1 LKIENADFF
10 GFSNGGH
17 TTIQITIRYPNLV
30 RKIILGSASFKKE
43 GMYSQFWDSL
53 SHSTLKDM
61 PQLLKDAYK
70 KIAPDPNDLSKM
82 YEKDKKRML
91 EFKDWKADDI
101 RFINA
106 PALIIISDDDVV
118 RPEHAVEMF
127 RLLPHA
133 RLSMLPGIHG
143 AYIGEV
149 TSGMEHSKIP
159 DLAVSII
166 EEFLNEPMPKKN

>member
-1 LKIENADFF
+1 
-10 GFSNGGH
+10 
-17 TTIQITIRYPNLV
+17 
-30 RKIILGSASFKKE
+30 
-43 GMYSQFWDSL
+43 
-53 SHSTLKDM
+53 
-61 PQLLKDAYK
+61 
-70 KIAPDPNDLSKM
+70 
-82 YEKDKKRML
+82 ML

-118 RPEHAVEMF
+118 RLEHAVEMF

>member
-1 LKIENADFF
+1 M
-10 GFSNGGH
+10 
-17 TTIQITIRYPNLV
+17 YP
-30 RKIILGSASFKKE
+30 
-43 GMYSQFWDSL
+43 QFWESL
-53 SHSTLKDM
+53 SHATLKDM

-70 KIAPDPNDLSKM
+70 KVAADSNDLSKM
-82 YEKDKKRML
+82 FEKDKKRMV
-91 EFKDWKADDI
+91 EFKDWKVEDI
-101 RFINA
+101 HSINA
-106 PALIIISDDDVV
+106 PALIIIGDDDVV

-133 RLSMLPGIHG
+133 RLSILPGLHG

-166 EEFLNEPMPKKN
+166 EEFLTEPMPKKD